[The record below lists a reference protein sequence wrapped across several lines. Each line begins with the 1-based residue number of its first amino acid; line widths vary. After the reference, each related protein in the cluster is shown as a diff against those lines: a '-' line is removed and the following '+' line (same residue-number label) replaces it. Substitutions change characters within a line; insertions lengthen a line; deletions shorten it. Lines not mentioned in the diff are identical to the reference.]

1 MDQVKIG
8 KFIAQCRKEKKMT
21 QRQLADALEISDKT
35 VSKWECGRGL
45 PEIQFMMP
53 LCELL
58 GISVN
63 ELLSGEK
70 LSADEYRQK
79 AEENMMTLI
88 KGNEYVETYKPLA
101 GWFISLVA
109 IALFFV
115 FEWNLIGNT
124 QLLSKIFIIIVMILV
139 DMLFAIIY
147 KGEYVYWFVWGPNY
161 ETAKNSDSPKR
172 KAFAWKYLRIF
183 LIASVILVIYLLGS
197 TLFRLSTGSDF
208 MTFLIIFVAAGLAT
222 IPIEF

>member
-45 PEIQFMMP
+45 PEVQFMMP

-58 GISVN
+58 EISVN

-70 LSADEYRQK
+70 LSADEYRMK

-101 GWFISLVA
+101 GWFVSFVV
-109 IALFFV
+109 IALLFV

-124 QLLSKIFIIIVMILV
+124 PLLSKIFSIIVMTLV

-147 KGEYVYWFVWGPNY
+147 KGEYIYWFVWGPDY
-161 ETAKNSDSPKR
+161 ETAKNSDSPRR
-172 KAFAWKYLRIF
+172 KTYAWKYLRIF
-183 LIASVILVIYLLGS
+183 LIASIILFIYLPVS
-197 TLFRLSTGSDF
+197 TVFRLSTGFDF
-208 MTFLIIFVAAGLAT
+208 MTIFIILIVAGLAT

>member
-8 KFIAQCRKEKKMT
+8 QFIAQCRKEKKMT
-21 QRQLADALEISDKT
+21 QRQLADTLEISDKT

-88 KGNEYVETYKPLA
+88 KGSEYVETYKPLA
-101 GWFISLVA
+101 GWFISLIV
-109 IALFFV
+109 IALFFA

-124 QLLSKIFIIIVMILV
+124 PLLSRIFIIIIMTLV

-147 KGEYVYWFVWGPNY
+147 KGEYIYWFVWGPDY
-161 ETAKNSDSPKR
+161 ETAKNADSQRR
-172 KAFAWKYLRIF
+172 KTYAWKYLRIF
-183 LIASVILVIYLLGS
+183 LIASAILTLYLLGS
-197 TLFRLSTGSDF
+197 TLFAPSTGFNYMIS
-208 MTFLIIFVAAGLAT
+208 LIIFAVAGLAT